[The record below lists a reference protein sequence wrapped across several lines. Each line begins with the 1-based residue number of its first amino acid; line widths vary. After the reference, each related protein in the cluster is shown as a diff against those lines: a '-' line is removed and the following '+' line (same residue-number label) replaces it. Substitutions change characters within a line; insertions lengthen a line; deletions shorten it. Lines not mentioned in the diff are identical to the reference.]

1 MNVVLIL
8 PTYNERDTILVLLDQ
23 VREVLSSLSHHTIHY
38 LVVDDSSP
46 DGTGEAVLEYAKTH
60 KRVQLLSGKKEG
72 LGRALLRG
80 MTHAVESMDAD
91 VLIQMDADLSHDP
104 KVLPQFLEKIDQGF
118 DFVVGSRYI
127 KGGAI
132 PENWGIN
139 RKIYSVF
146 GNSVVRFGL
155 GFVQVHDWTGGYR
168 ALRKEYFIK
177 NKEQLSKYTGYVF
190 QIAFLH
196 KAIVQGAKVTEV
208 PIHFTDRRFGK
219 SKIAVGEYIKDI
231 FEYIFTSRLYS
242 LRYGPFKKFAL
253 VGLLG
258 FLINTIIL
266 EFFVHGIGTSPEI
279 GSIIGAECAIISN
292 YFFNNRWTFR
302 DRRIGP
308 EQRIQKFIQFNVASV
323 GAIIIQA
330 GTIFAGT
337 HMFGDQ
343 TYRIF
348 YLFGVGIGLVW
359 NYIMYSRVIWK

>member
-23 VREVLSSLSHHTIHY
+23 AREVLSSFSQHTVHY
-38 LVVDDSSP
+38 LVVDDNSP
-46 DGTGEAVLEYAKTH
+46 DGTGEAVKEYASSH
-60 KRVQLLSGKKEG
+60 KRVHVLTGKKEG

-80 MTHAVESMDAD
+80 MNYSVENLDAEI
-91 VLIQMDADLSHDP
+91 LIQMDADLSHDP
-104 KVLPQFLEKIDQGF
+104 FVLHKFVKAIDDGY

-132 PENWGIN
+132 PDNWGVR
-139 RKIYSVF
+139 RKLYSIV
-146 GNSVVRFGL
+146 GNSIVRFGL
-155 GFVQVHDWTGGYR
+155 GYLQVHDWTGGYR
-168 ALRKEYFIK
+168 ALKKEYFLQ
-177 NKEQLSKYTGYVF
+177 NKDRLMQYTGYVF
-190 QIAFLH
+190 QIAFLYN
-196 KAIVQGAKVTEV
+196 AIRQGAKVHEV

-231 FEYIFTSRLYS
+231 FEFIITNRVHRLMH
-242 LRYGPFKKFAL
+242 GPFKKFAL

-258 FLINTIIL
+258 FIINTLVL
-266 EFFVHGIGTSPEI
+266 ELFVHGIGTIPEI

-302 DRRIGP
+302 DRRIGR
-308 EQRIQKFIQFNVASV
+308 EQRIYKFLQFNMTSV

-330 GTIFAGT
+330 STIWVGT
-337 HMFGDQ
+337 HLAGDQ
-343 TYRIF
+343 TYRVF
-348 YLFGVGIGLVW
+348 YLLGVSIGLMW